1 MRKNGFTLT
10 EVIITIAIV
19 GVVAAM
25 TIPTLITTH
34 RKQVLATSL
43 ASAMADFQSSINNM
57 IIKEGVNDLFGTQ
70 AWSALRNDD
79 GEYVLNN
86 SLNKEGTSLILNNF
100 LMQIRKTLLVEGYDT
115 NESEY
120 NNIDNAAL
128 PEDLNNLKDSV
139 NFKTKK
145 GIEYRLFIDLI
156 PQADQE
162 VNELELSFNNTN
174 HYYKAGELYIDVN
187 GANAEPNV
195 LGRDLFVFDIAT
207 DGKLVPY
214 GSRDWCQRNNVSYV
228 DERQS
233 CVEDRNGATCTSYL
247 INNEF
252 KMEY

>member
-70 AWSALRNDD
+70 AWSALRNDE
-79 GEYVLNN
+79 GRYVLNN
-86 SLNKEGTSLILNNF
+86 SLNTEDNSPILNNF
-100 LMQIRKTLLVEGYDT
+100 LMQIRKTLLVEGYDI
-115 NESEY
+115 NQPEY

-128 PEDLNNLKDSV
+128 PENLNNLRNSV

-156 PQADQE
+156 PQADE
-162 VNELELSFNNTN
+162 VDELRLSFNNIN

-228 DERQS
+228 DERNA
-233 CVEDRNGATCTSYL
+233 CVVDRNGATCTSYL